1 MWCRQCQQDVPAI
14 ASSGERKFCCPRC
27 GEAVGGQYPADTDAK
42 TSSSDPPPASARAEE
57 MPATDC
63 WELDERLWDIA
74 QVLQVDTVGGHRR
87 DKAGRGEVT
96 RFDQA
101 HEEIKASGAVFNRGS
116 MNTSKKTPGTLI
128 SSFISALIWAAL
140 SLGTAALVCGG
151 VLLGWSLWTGRGELW
166 SIGLPIAAGGQIS
179 LLIGLSL
186 QINRFWRDKHHP
198 GSKLDEVDDKLP
210 DLKTTAELLSA
221 VHGPSSA
228 AFYTHLAG
236 GANSQLLLNDLKGQ
250 LDLPAMKVEEQE

>member
-27 GEAVGGQYPADTDAK
+27 GEDVGVQCPADTDAK

-57 MPATDC
+57 MPTNDC

-74 QVLQVDTVGGHRR
+74 QVLQVETARGHRR
-87 DKAGRGEVT
+87 EKADGGEVT

-101 HEEIKASGAVFNRGS
+101 HEIKASGTVFNRGS
-116 MNTSKKTPGTLI
+116 INSSKKTVPDT
-128 SSFISALIWAAL
+128 FISALIWSAL

-166 SIGLPIAAGGQIS
+166 SIGLPIAAGGMIC
-179 LLIGLSL
+179 LLIGLAL
-186 QINRFWRDKHHP
+186 EINRFSRDNHHTV
-198 GSKLDEVDDKLP
+198 SKLDEVDEKLR
-210 DLKTTAELLSA
+210 DLKTIASFLDA
-221 VHGPSSA
+221 GGGPSSA

-236 GANSQLLLNDLKGQ
+236 GANPQLLLSDLKGQ
-250 LDLPAMKVEEQE
+250 LDLLETEIGDQE